1 MPYFGEFIAALG
13 GLALVLAAAGAVA
26 VAAATPARAASL
38 DGLAVEVKNQSEPV
52 LCAEKDNVTLA
63 LSSSEV
69 RSFRIEAGHPVYG
82 GMIQRDSFEPD
93 WTACDMAAD
102 PVFTSAVK
110 APVRKTIYEEPD
122 FWLVG
127 WTLPTYWRPADATVR
142 IGDRV
147 EKGLHLIQLWMIRP
161 MGGEEALVLYPQDG
175 YWRIKPL
182 APKGLAPTSFGSSFL
197 VGPIEDAG
205 RPIVAIKEVAFDP
218 KTRTFTLSFVRGGT
232 AKLKVVSVDS
242 NRHALDVSF
251 DQPVAGRPFAM
262 LRSMYVTE
270 FNNDVARV
278 AVREKGAKGWREA
291 PVMSFDRAV
300 ATDVWAGRLS
310 PSQHNTSS
318 PDMVFNSFSDGP
330 TPKRPKSEAPPTVTA
345 TSTNSR

>member
-1 MPYFGEFIAALG
+1 MPFFSDAATWQ
-13 GLALVLAAAGAVA
+13 GLAVLLAAVGLLAIVSAV
-26 VAAATPARAASL
+26 PARAASL
-38 DGLAVEVKNQSEPV
+38 EGQAVEVQNLSEPV

-63 LSSSEV
+63 LASPNV

-102 PVFTSAVK
+102 PVFASEVK

-127 WTLPTYWRPADATVR
+127 WTLPAFWRPATTTVR
-142 IGDRV
+142 VGDRV
-147 EKGLHLIQLWMIRP
+147 ETGLHLVQLWMIRP
-161 MGGEEALVLYPQDG
+161 MGGEEVLVLYPQDG

-182 APKGLAPTSFGSSFL
+182 APKGLAPTAFGSSFL

-205 RPIVAIKEVAFDP
+205 RPIVAIKDVAFDP
-218 KTRTFTLSFVRGGT
+218 KSRTFTLTFTQGGSAT
-232 AKLKVVSVDS
+232 LKLVSVDS
-242 NRHALDVSF
+242 NRHAIDVAF
-251 DQPVAGRPFAM
+251 DKPVAGGPFAM

-278 AVREKGAKGWREA
+278 AVREKGARGWREA
-291 PVMSFDRAV
+291 PIMAFDKAV

-318 PDMVFNSFSDGP
+318 PDIVFNSFSD
-330 TPKRPKSEAPPTVTA
+330 TAEPKRPKSEAPPSVTA
-345 TSTNSR
+345 AAKP

>member
-1 MPYFGEFIAALG
+1 MPFFSELVSWH
-13 GLALVLAAAGAVA
+13 GLLAVLAAAGM
-26 VAAATPARAASL
+26 AAFIGTSQARAASL

-52 LCAEKDNVTLA
+52 LCAEKDNVALA
-63 LSSSEV
+63 LSSAEV

-102 PVFTSAVK
+102 PVFTTEVK

-127 WTLPTYWRPADATVR
+127 WTLPTFWRPANATIR

-147 EKGLHLIQLWMIRP
+147 EKGLHLVQLWMIRP

-182 APKGLAPTSFGSSFL
+182 APKGLAPTAFGSSFL

-205 RPIVAIKEVAFDP
+205 RPIVDIKEIAFDP
-218 KTRTFTLSFVRGGT
+218 KTRTFTLAFARGGSAT
-232 AKLKVVSVDS
+232 LRLVSVDS
-242 NRHALDVSF
+242 NRHAIDVAF
-251 DQPVAGRPFAM
+251 DKPIAGRPFAM

-291 PVMSFDRAV
+291 PILSFDSAV

-318 PDMVFNSFSDGP
+318 PDMVLNSFSDGP
-330 TPKRPKSEAPPTVTA
+330 TPKRPRAEAPPTAVTKP
-345 TSTNSR
+345 